1 MFRLLKMKPAKFKKN
16 KTTVMN
22 YFKNSI
28 TQEIL
33 HSLNKNTNRLQI
45 SLHKYLVK
53 LFWFISSFLLSLNLS
68 GQIESVKTDSGA
80 INNQVKDIVIV
91 FKMHFDI
98 GYTDW
103 SQGVLQQYSGDML
116 SNTLKSIEETSQLPK
131 SEQFKWT
138 IPSWPLQYMLD
149 NTSSENRIKLEQ
161 AIKKER
167 IIPHALPLTY
177 QTGASDV
184 ENLVRGLSYNTSI
197 NKKYGMP
204 ISREAKLTDVP
215 SYSRVMPTLLKNAGV
230 DILHIGCNP
239 GSNSPDVPQLFWWQG
254 PDGSKLLT
262 FYWAE
267 YYGSG
272 ILPPKDWK
280 HKTWMAMIFTH
291 ENVGAPSPEEVDS
304 VLKEAKEK
312 MPNARVKIGR
322 ISDFYDLLMKEN
334 PNLPVITGDMPD
346 TWIHGYMSMP
356 RETKLSKNL
365 QRETYNVEILNT
377 LMNHWLGSDTQVKNH
392 IDEAVENMILYDEHT
407 FGVAMTHGDQHKW
420 TYKDEY
426 KINKSLG
433 NYDFIEGSW
442 DEKTGRIKKAE
453 KIVVPLMKRQMK
465 KLAASINIEGKRIV
479 VYNPLP
485 WSRSGKVKLFAGVY
499 QKDFQIYGLKD
510 PDSGDIIPVYND
522 FNLISFEAENVP
534 SLGYKTYIPILTPIE
549 EKSSLSINQK
559 EHILENNYFKL
570 QINPN
575 TGALSS
581 LYDKKSKKE
590 LVDVHSEEGFAQ
602 YCYEQ
607 FGQDALDSYNE
618 AYVKPGSESWANQEM
633 GRPSVPF
640 KKTKSYTG
648 TSEKITF
655 LDMGNS
661 VRATVFGK
669 VQASDQQQYLITYIL
684 YKNSPFVEIV
694 WGINGKR
701 PNALPEAGWL
711 SFPFSLKN
719 PEYRLNRVGGIVDPQ
734 RELIKGSNHDFY
746 FLNTSMAMFDEK
758 GSGIGLNS
766 PDAPGISIDNMGLF
780 KFSENKKLTS
790 GKVYVNLFNNQWG
803 TNFTEWIEGSFSSKF
818 YIWSYPKY
826 DANKT
831 FIVPSEETRVTLK
844 GTYYDGPK
852 GDAPIKQQ
860 GIVLSKKGV
869 AVTAFGKNRD
879 GEGVLLR
886 LWEQT
891 GEGGACEVTLPISN
905 NFKRAFACNLRGEVL
920 DSIGLAITN
929 NKFQINIKSSQ
940 PLSFILK

>member
-1 MFRLLKMKPAKFKKN
+1 MKFFSKYIKLERLNFQN
-16 KTTVMN
+16 
-22 YFKNSI
+22 
-28 TQEIL
+28 
-33 HSLNKNTNRLQI
+33 LNANGYKICLQI
-45 SLHKYLVK
+45 NRVK
-53 LFWFISSFLLSLNLS
+53 LFWLLIPLMASLNLS
-68 GQIESVKTDSGA
+68 GQIEAVKTNSGA
-80 INNQVKDIVIV
+80 INNQVNDIVIV

-103 SQGVLQQYSGDML
+103 SQGVLQQYSGEML
-116 SNTLKSIEETSQLPK
+116 SETLKSIEETSFLPK
-131 SEQFKWT
+131 PEQFKWT
-138 IPSWPLQYMLD
+138 IPSWPLKYMLE
-149 NTSSENRIKLEQ
+149 NASSENRIKLEQ

-184 ENLVRGLSYNTSI
+184 ESLVRGLSYNTTI
-197 NKKYGMP
+197 NKKYGTP
-204 ISREAKLTDVP
+204 ISREAKLTDVT
-215 SYSRVMPTLLKNAGV
+215 SYSRVMPTLLKNAGI

-239 GSNSPDVPQLFWWQG
+239 GSSAPDVPPLFWWQG

-262 FYWAE
+262 FYWAK

-272 ILPPKDWK
+272 ILPPKDWN

-291 ENVGAPSPEEVDS
+291 ENAGAPSPEEVAK

-312 MPNARVKIGR
+312 MPNARVRIGR

-346 TWIHGYMSMP
+346 TWIHGFMSMP

-365 QRETYNVEILNT
+365 QRKTYNTEILNT
-377 LMNHWLGSDTQVKNH
+377 QMNQWLGSHTTVRNH

-407 FGVAMTHGDQHKW
+407 FGIAMTHGNQHKW
-420 TYKDEY
+420 TYNDEF

-433 NYDFIEGSW
+433 NYDFVEGSW

-465 KLAASINIEGKRIV
+465 KLAASVNIEGKRIV

-485 WSRSGKVKLFAGVY
+485 WSRSGKVSFFTGVY

-510 PDSGDIIPVYND
+510 PDTGEVVSVYND
-522 FNLISFEAENVP
+522 YNLISFEAENVP
-534 SLGYKTYIPILTPIE
+534 SMGYKTYIPILTPIKN
-549 EKSSLSINQK
+549 KSSLVVDNK

-570 QINPN
+570 QIDPV

-581 LYDKKSKKE
+581 LYDKQAKKE
-590 LVDVHSEEGFAQ
+590 LVERNSDEGFGQ
-602 YCYEQ
+602 YYYEQ
-607 FGQDALDSYNE
+607 FGQEALDSYNE

-640 KKTKSYTG
+640 KKTKSYKG
-648 TSEKITF
+648 TSEKVVF

-669 VQASDQQQYLITYIL
+669 VQASDPQQYLITYIL
-684 YKNSPFVEIV
+684 YENSPFVEIV
-694 WGINGKR
+694 WGINGKS

-711 SFPFSLKN
+711 SFPFALKN
-719 PEYRLNRVGGIVDPQ
+719 PEYRLNRIGGIVDPQ
-734 RELIKGSNHDFY
+734 RELVKGTNHDFY
-746 FLNTSMAMFDEK
+746 FLNTSMAMFDNK
-758 GSGIGLNS
+758 GSGIGLNT
-766 PDAPGISIDNMGLF
+766 PDAPGISIDNTGLF
-780 KFSENKKLTS
+780 KFSKSKKLSS
-790 GKVYVNLFNNQWG
+790 GKVYINLFNNQWG
-803 TNFTEWIEGSFSSKF
+803 TNFTEWIEGSFSSRF

-826 DANKT
+826 DAQET
-831 FIVPSEETRVTLK
+831 FIVPSEETRVPLK
-844 GTYYDGPK
+844 GAYYDGPK
-852 GDAPIKQQ
+852 GDAPIKQH

-879 GEGVLLR
+879 GDGILLR

-891 GEGGACEVTLPISN
+891 GEGGSCEVKLPKGS

-920 DSIGLAITN
+920 GIGLTISN
-929 NKFQINIKSSQ
+929 NKFQTNIKSNQ